1 MPMRWLLQALSPP
14 AARARLSILIFHR
27 VLPVPDPLFPG
38 EVDAAQFE
46 SICTWL
52 RQWCNVLPL
61 DQACRRLH
69 DGTLPARAAAITF
82 DDGYS
87 DNHDIALPILRRHGL
102 TATFFV
108 ATGFLDGGRMWNDTL
123 IESVRRSTASTLD
136 LSTAGVPGL
145 GRLPLSTLADRRA
158 AIAALIGAVRYLEG
172 PERNTAVAAVARAAA
187 VDLPDDLMMTSEQVR
202 SLHRQAMA
210 IGGHTVNHPI
220 LCRLPLHEARSEI
233 AAGKKCLEEI
243 TQAPVTV
250 FAYPNGRPGQ
260 DFAAEHAAL
269 AEELGFAAAVTT
281 AWGAADSRT
290 HRFQLPR
297 FTPWDRSRW
306 AFGLRLAR
314 NLGLR
319 VDPRVA
325 SKR

>member
-1 MPMRWLLQALSPP
+1 MRWLLQALSPP

-27 VLPVPDPLFPG
+27 VLPAPDPLFQG

-46 SICTWL
+46 AICAWL

-61 DQACRRLH
+61 DQACRRLQ

-82 DDGYS
+82 DDGYA

-108 ATGFLDGGRMWNDTL
+108 ATGFLDGGRMWNDTMF
-123 IESVRRSTASTLD
+123 ESVRRARVDVLD
-136 LSTAGVPGL
+136 LSNAGVPGL
-145 GRLPLSTLADRRA
+145 GRLPVATLAERRA
-158 AIAALIGAVRYLEG
+158 AIAALLSAVRYLPG
-172 PERNTAVAAVARAAA
+172 PERAAAVTAVARAAA
-187 VDLPDDLMMTSEQVR
+187 VELPDDLMMTSEQVR
-202 SLHRQAMA
+202 SLHRQGMS

-220 LCRLPLHEARSEI
+220 LCRLPLDEARHEI
-233 AAGKKCLEEI
+233 ATGKLRLEQI

-250 FAYPNGRPGQ
+250 FAYPNGRPKE
-260 DFAAEHAAL
+260 DFSAEHAAL

-281 AWGAADSRT
+281 AWGAAGPRSN
-290 HRFQLPR
+290 RFQLPR

-319 VDPRVA
+319 APAARFV
-325 SKR
+325 